1 MNLQERIKLLG
12 QLGNYLLNDSPELL
26 EIKQKAEW
34 ENPWFTQEFINLSIK
49 NIAEK
54 FLPKEKLE
62 AWVKKYNLADE
73 NPQQKNIGI
82 VMAGNIPLVGFHDLL
97 SVFVSGHKA
106 TIKPSSKD
114 DVLIKH
120 IAEKLNEWN
129 PETIAL
135 IEFAENLK
143 GCGAYITTG
152 SNNSSRY
159 FEYYFGKYPNI
170 IRRNRSSVAVLTGN
184 ETKEELEL
192 LADDIQLYYG
202 LGCRNVSKIYVPEGY
217 DFIPLLEA
225 LKKYNH
231 FADFHKYRN
240 NYDYQLA
247 LLMMN
252 SKFYMTEGSVILTE
266 DESIFSAV
274 SKVNYEFYNDDVS
287 LKEKLEANKDV
298 QCIAGHGF
306 ITFGH
311 TQSPGLYDYA
321 DGVDTMEFL
330 TGIL

>member
-12 QLGNYLLNDSPELL
+12 QLGNYLLNDSPQLL

-135 IEFAENLK
+135 IEFAGNLK

>member
-135 IEFAENLK
+135 IEFAGNLK

>member
-217 DFIPLLEA
+217 GFIPLLEA

>member
-97 SVFVSGHKA
+97 SVFVSGDKA
-106 TIKPSSKD
+106 AIKPSSKD

-217 DFIPLLEA
+217 GFIPLLEA

-231 FADFHKYRN
+231 FADFHKYMN

>member
-135 IEFAENLK
+135 IEFAGNLK

-202 LGCRNVSKIYVPEGY
+202 LGCRNVSKIYVQEV
-217 DFIPLLEA
+217 LL
-225 LKKYNH
+225 
-231 FADFHKYRN
+231 
-240 NYDYQLA
+240 
-247 LLMMN
+247 
-252 SKFYMTEGSVILTE
+252 I
-266 DESIFSAV
+266 
-274 SKVNYEFYNDDVS
+274 
-287 LKEKLEANKDV
+287 
-298 QCIAGHGF
+298 
-306 ITFGH
+306 
-311 TQSPGLYDYA
+311 
-321 DGVDTMEFL
+321 
-330 TGIL
+330 